1 MQVRGRCRCGGD
13 AGAGEM
19 QVRGRCRCGGD
30 AGAGEMQVRG
40 RCRCGGDAGAGEMQ
54 VQGRCRCGGDAGA
67 GEMQAVAAHRG
78 MTVRVSALPLVGMGA
93 PYHRHGIP
101 TIGPAKTMPSGG
113 FIYMDGKQLANDV
126 AAGLLDLTLQQVC
139 TVLPLVTTPHCFPPH
154 RIQPLQWQAMKR
166 WVEAQSSTTGAIVAV
181 GDVFP
186 LALACLASHHATTL
200 PATAAPST
208 APAASRPAALPF
220 AFMGTAKSEFYI
232 RADHA
237 RLLPSQATTFG
248 SELDID
254 VPPSLPLSPPSSP
267 PSSLTP
273 PPSLTPLSLCI
284 LTPLSLCILTPL
296 SLCILTPL
304 SLCILTPLSLCI
316 LTPLSLCILTP
327 LSLCILTPLSL
338 CILTPLSLC
347 ILTPLSLCIL
357 TPLSLCILTPL
368 SLCILTPLSLCI
380 LTPLSLCILTPLSL
394 CILTPL
400 SLCILTPLS
409 LGGGTEGECTTRGSD
424 GSWRMHAAA
433 RLTVQVGNQDASY
446 GRPSVF
452 LHHPP
457 TPSPTVRLSP
467 ARLAAV
473 RDRLTA
479 QVLAQNMLLEEASPS
494 ASSSSS
500 PGTVQDGSEAGL
512 FRRGKVAYLG
522 NPMMDHMAPS
532 PHLHTF
538 IRTHLRAWLHHR
550 TTRDAHSEGGAHTTA
565 PNGAPPG
572 DAACQSSS
580 SSSSPFRHVFAILP
594 GSRPPEVA
602 GKLCVDAIFCQPWTL
617 FYLHECPSATSSM
630 SICWLPLSPSRPT
643 SEGAGGGAEAGWVE
657 LDGEGLLQGLVLIL
671 PEREEEEEAHGN
683 SRAWRGENR
692 AVVALGG
699 AQEEGKGGGS
709 IAAGGSSGGAASS
722 GVGSTGGVRAVV
734 VVVRGG
740 FAECAHEAHGAL
752 AMAGTATEQMVGL
765 GKPVFIIPGKGPQFT
780 AVFAEAQTRLL
791 GKSVILSSSPEEL
804 GAAAAATMADAALL
818 QEIAANGRIR
828 MGGPGGARR
837 IATAVLDALLW

>member
-30 AGAGEMQVRG
+30 AGAGEMQ
-40 RCRCGGDAGAGEMQ
+40 
-54 VQGRCRCGGDAGA
+54 
-67 GEMQAVAAHRG
+67 AVAAQRG

-126 AAGLLDLTLQQVC
+126 AAGLLDLTLQQ
-139 TVLPLVTTPHCFPPH
+139 
-154 RIQPLQWQAMKR
+154 WQAMKR

-186 LALACLASHHATTL
+186 LALACLASHHSTTL

-208 APAASRPAALPF
+208 APAASRAAALPF

-232 RADHA
+232 RADDA
-237 RLLPSQATTFG
+237 RLLPSQATTFV
-248 SELDID
+248 ERWWH
-254 VPPSLPLSPPSSP
+254 
-267 PSSLTP
+267 
-273 PPSLTPLSLCI
+273 
-284 LTPLSLCILTPL
+284 
-296 SLCILTPL
+296 
-304 SLCILTPLSLCI
+304 
-316 LTPLSLCILTP
+316 
-327 LSLCILTPLSL
+327 
-338 CILTPLSLC
+338 
-347 ILTPLSLCIL
+347 
-357 TPLSLCILTPL
+357 
-368 SLCILTPLSLCI
+368 
-380 LTPLSLCILTPLSL
+380 
-394 CILTPL
+394 
-400 SLCILTPLS
+400 
-409 LGGGTEGECTTRGSD
+409 GGGVYHPWER
-424 GSWRMHAAA
+424 WLMAHACC
-433 RLTVQVGNQDASY
+433 
-446 GRPSVF
+446 
-452 LHHPP
+452 
-457 TPSPTVRLSP
+457 
-467 ARLAAV
+467 RLAAV

-479 QVLAQNMLLEEASPS
+479 QVLAQNMPLEEASPS

-522 NPMMDHMAPS
+522 NPMMDHISPS

-538 IRTHLRAWLHHR
+538 IHTHLRAWLHHR

-565 PNGAPPG
+565 PHGAPPG

-580 SSSSPFRHVFAILP
+580 SPFRHVLAILP

-602 GKLCVDAIFCQPWTL
+602 GQL
-617 FYLHECPSATSSM
+617 
-630 SICWLPLSPSRPT
+630 CWLPLSPSRST
-643 SEGAGGGAEAGWVE
+643 SEGAGGGAEAGWAE
-657 LDGEGLLQGLVLIL
+657 LDGEGLLQGRVLIL
-671 PEREEEEEAHGN
+671 PEREEGEEAHGN
-683 SRAWRGENR
+683 SRAWREENR

-722 GVGSTGGVRAVV
+722 GVRSTGGVRAVV

-752 AMAGTATEQMVGL
+752 AMAGTATEQMVRL
-765 GKPVFIIPGKGPQFT
+765 G
-780 AVFAEAQTRLL
+780 R
-791 GKSVILSSSPEEL
+791 
-804 GAAAAATMADAALL
+804 
-818 QEIAANGRIR
+818 
-828 MGGPGGARR
+828 
-837 IATAVLDALLW
+837 

>member
-1 MQVRGRCRCGGD
+1 
-13 AGAGEM
+13 
-19 QVRGRCRCGGD
+19 
-30 AGAGEMQVRG
+30 
-40 RCRCGGDAGAGEMQ
+40 
-54 VQGRCRCGGDAGA
+54 
-67 GEMQAVAAHRG
+67 MQAVAAHRG

-126 AAGLLDLTLQQVC
+126 AAGLLDLTLQ
-139 TVLPLVTTPHCFPPH
+139 
-154 RIQPLQWQAMKR
+154 QWQAMKR

-237 RLLPSQATTFG
+237 RLLPSQATTF
-248 SELDID
+248 
-254 VPPSLPLSPPSSP
+254 
-267 PSSLTP
+267 
-273 PPSLTPLSLCI
+273 
-284 LTPLSLCILTPL
+284 
-296 SLCILTPL
+296 
-304 SLCILTPLSLCI
+304 
-316 LTPLSLCILTP
+316 
-327 LSLCILTPLSL
+327 
-338 CILTPLSLC
+338 
-347 ILTPLSLCIL
+347 
-357 TPLSLCILTPL
+357 
-368 SLCILTPLSLCI
+368 
-380 LTPLSLCILTPLSL
+380 
-394 CILTPL
+394 
-400 SLCILTPLS
+400 
-409 LGGGTEGECTTRGSD
+409 
-424 GSWRMHAAA
+424 A

>member
-30 AGAGEMQVRG
+30 AGAGEMQVR
-40 RCRCGGDAGAGEMQ
+40 
-54 VQGRCRCGGDAGA
+54 GRCRCGGDAGA

-126 AAGLLDLTLQQVC
+126 AAGLLDLTLQ
-139 TVLPLVTTPHCFPPH
+139 
-154 RIQPLQWQAMKR
+154 QWQAMKR

-237 RLLPSQATTFG
+237 RLLPSQATTFV
-248 SELDID
+248 ERWWHR
-254 VPPSLPLSPPSSP
+254 
-267 PSSLTP
+267 
-273 PPSLTPLSLCI
+273 
-284 LTPLSLCILTPL
+284 
-296 SLCILTPL
+296 
-304 SLCILTPLSLCI
+304 
-316 LTPLSLCILTP
+316 
-327 LSLCILTPLSL
+327 
-338 CILTPLSLC
+338 
-347 ILTPLSLCIL
+347 
-357 TPLSLCILTPL
+357 
-368 SLCILTPLSLCI
+368 
-380 LTPLSLCILTPLSL
+380 
-394 CILTPL
+394 
-400 SLCILTPLS
+400 
-409 LGGGTEGECTTRGSD
+409 GGVYHPWER
-424 GSWRMHAAA
+424 WLMAHACC
-433 RLTVQVGNQDASY
+433 
-446 GRPSVF
+446 
-452 LHHPP
+452 
-457 TPSPTVRLSP
+457 
-467 ARLAAV
+467 RLAAV

-565 PNGAPPG
+565 PHGAPPG

-594 GSRPPEVA
+594 GSRPPEHRPSGQVA

-657 LDGEGLLQGLVLIL
+657 LDGEGLLQGRVLIL

-683 SRAWRGENR
+683 SGAWRGENR

-752 AMAGTATEQMVGL
+752 AMAGTATEQMVRL
-765 GKPVFIIPGKGPQFT
+765 G
-780 AVFAEAQTRLL
+780 R
-791 GKSVILSSSPEEL
+791 
-804 GAAAAATMADAALL
+804 
-818 QEIAANGRIR
+818 
-828 MGGPGGARR
+828 
-837 IATAVLDALLW
+837 